1 MSICEFNVVDG
12 AGVQNDSLILM
23 ITDHLDWISI
33 DEETHM
39 NMLVKKVNAYLD
51 FIEGKQY
58 RNTYPNIAFEKFV
71 IDIRCKYEMP
81 AKCVHYLEKANE
93 KIKPLKAQI
102 KLQITG

>member
-51 FIEGKQY
+51 FLKESNIEIHILTLHLK
-58 RNTYPNIAFEKFV
+58 NLLSILDANM
-71 IDIRCKYEMP
+71 RC
-81 AKCVHYLEKANE
+81 
-93 KIKPLKAQI
+93 
-102 KLQITG
+102 LQNVSII

>member
-58 RNTYPNIAFEKFV
+58 RNTYPNIAFKKFI
-71 IDIRCKYEMP
+71 IDIRCKYEIP

-102 KLQITG
+102 KLQITS

>member
-1 MSICEFNVVDG
+1 MSICEFDVVDG

-33 DEETHM
+33 DEETHL

-58 RNTYPNIAFEKFV
+58 QNTYSNIAFKKFI
-71 IDIRCKYEMP
+71 IDVRCKYEMP
-81 AKCVHYLEKANE
+81 AKCVRYLEKVNE
-93 KIKPLKAQI
+93 KIKALNTQI
-102 KLQITG
+102 RLQVN